1 MDNQTENSSQF
12 CFRTDMDDNS
22 NYTIF
27 RLRKT
32 NLTPQFFIQVSVPN
46 YESERSYICALDSEI
61 GFASVST
68 NFLSDFGTVRQCGIF
83 FIFLLIFLY
92 DRLRN
97 TIKQCNKTD
106 YTLYTHPLHHPNV
119 NLEYNDAFFSGLVFC
134 NQTYLQVKK

>member
-1 MDNQTENSSQF
+1 
-12 CFRTDMDDNS
+12 MDDNS
-22 NYTIF
+22 KYTIL

-61 GFASVST
+61 DFASVST
-68 NFLSDFGTVRQCGIF
+68 SFLFDFGTVRQCD
-83 FIFLLIFLY
+83 IFLFFYFFFY

-97 TIKQCNKTD
+97 TIKQCNKID

-119 NLEYNDAFFSGLVFC
+119 NFEYKDAFFSGLVFC
-134 NQTYLQVKK
+134 NQKYLQVKA

>member
-1 MDNQTENSSQF
+1 
-12 CFRTDMDDNS
+12 MDDNS

-32 NLTPQFFIQVSVPN
+32 NLTPQFVIQVSVPN
-46 YESERSYICALDSEI
+46 YESERSYICALDEEI
-61 GFASVST
+61 DFASVST
-68 NFLSDFGTVRQCGIF
+68 IFLFDFGTVRQCGIF
-83 FIFLLIFLY
+83 FFLLIFLY

-97 TIKQCNKTD
+97 TIKYSNKID

-134 NQTYLQVKK
+134 NQKYLQVKT